1 MAHKQ
6 EQAVTGK
13 KIEASRRKF
22 LKTAGKIAVYTP
34 PAMLVLSQPSFAE
47 IQTTGGQSFPTDL
60 KLQGE
65 SCGPLTGPST
75 KNIVRLFCRL
85 PS

>member
-1 MAHKQ
+1 MANKQ
-6 EQAVTGK
+6 EQAGNGK
-13 KIEASRRKF
+13 QVEASRRKF

-47 IQTTGGQSFPTDL
+47 IKNTGGQTLPTDL
-60 KLQGE
+60 KLQGA
-65 SCGPLTGPST
+65 SCTPLNGLST

-85 PS
+85 PD